1 MKKIIMCCCF
11 LYSGTLFA
19 SMQDNISLCEA
30 IAIVAGN
37 VMQERQDE
45 VPLLAQKQIALEYDD
60 GARDLYEAIVEDA
73 YDLPIL
79 PNDSQKQ
86 QAVQSFKLEYF
97 DYCEH
102 AEVSQ

>member
-1 MKKIIMCCCF
+1 MKTIIMCCCF
-11 LYSGTLFA
+11 LYSGTLCA
-19 SMQDNISLCEA
+19 SIQDNISLCEA

-79 PNDSQKQ
+79 PNDIQKQ

-102 AEVSQ
+102 AAVSE

>member
-1 MKKIIMCCCF
+1 MKKIIMCCCC
-11 LYSGTLFA
+11 LYSGAVFA
-19 SMQDNISLCEA
+19 SVQDNISFCQA

-45 VPLLAQKQIALEYDD
+45 VPLSLQKSIALEYED
-60 GARDLYEAIVEDA
+60 GARELYEAIVEDA

-79 PNDSQKQ
+79 PSETQKQ
-86 QAVQSFKLEYF
+86 QAVESFKLEYF

-102 AEVSQ
+102 AEVSK

>member
-1 MKKIIMCCCF
+1 M
-11 LYSGTLFA
+11 YSGAVFA
-19 SMQDNISLCEA
+19 SVQDNISFCQA

-45 VPLLAQKQIALEYDD
+45 VPLSLQKSIALEYED
-60 GARDLYEAIVEDA
+60 GARELYEAIVEDA

-79 PNDSQKQ
+79 PSETQKQ
-86 QAVQSFKLEYF
+86 QAVESFKLEYF

-102 AEVSQ
+102 AEVSK